1 LSDAEGR
8 LYACFASRK
17 WSHQVAGGWP
27 YADLPALLE
36 AADRAWADL
45 APPDWA
51 DALQGHPR
59 IGEGGGSALEA
70 SEREQQTVREANA
83 DVLERLA
90 AENRRYEARFGHIF
104 LIAAAGKSADDIL
117 AALRDRMDNDPVT
130 EARVA
135 AGEHRKIA
143 RMRLARMLDR

>member
-45 APPDWA
+45 APADWA
-51 DALQGHPR
+51 EALQGHPR
-59 IGEGGGSALEA
+59 IGEGGGSAPAA
-70 SEREQQTVREANA
+70 SEREQQAVRGANA
-83 DVLERLA
+83 DALEQLTEA
-90 AENRRYEARFGHIF
+90 NRRYEARFGHIF
-104 LIAAAGKSADDIL
+104 LFAAAGKSADEIL
-117 AALRDRMDNDPVT
+117 AALRARMDNDPVT
-130 EARVA
+130 EAEVA

-143 RMRLARMLDR
+143 RMRLARMLAG